1 MAHFKQQGWI
11 VLESDFIFDMWL
23 LTALKPY
30 LPLPLLPHIWGK
42 LIRKLM
48 CVLPWHQWGSS
59 NHAHPSLHAKTL
71 TLAPPSNHSKTQGH
85 CLFAQTIFRM
95 TLLPALLSESLDM
108 WVISLFMSSWCVCRV
123 ISLDLPAVTDEDAFC
138 ICGITITHSC
148 FCQIGGNFSHYF
160 FKYCLA
166 SLSSLLLDSDNLNVC
181 YSLLSSRDSGD

>member
-123 ISLDLPAVTDEDAFC
+123 ISLDRSVSVFRPPVNAPSQVSCEAVHGFAAVVNGPF
-138 ICGITITHSC
+138 
-148 FCQIGGNFSHYF
+148 FSSTVSNWSLLVGREAIDFVYF
-160 FKYCLA
+160 FVSYHCF
-166 SLSSLLLDSDNLNVC
+166 
-181 YSLLSSRDSGD
+181 